1 MEIIMHQYLKAIG
14 FGNLSTKR
22 ELKEILNLVE
32 NNYTHQT
39 VISYNESID
48 FCELQKDFGQGI
60 GIALYG
66 EMDENEKFD
75 ADYYIPYF
83 KGNGVTTFSEV
94 IVEKKIDREQYVG
107 ICEDPKVGISLIFC
121 VKNGVEYK
129 KECQFGTTSGLNTS
143 VTFSGLALSGK
154 ILFPVKKSP
163 QQIESVSEASDNRR
177 NLLSAARNGDQTAI
191 ETLTLD
197 DIDIYSQVSR
207 RLLHEDVFTI
217 VDTYFMPY
225 GVECDV
231 YSIMGEI
238 LDVKEIENQITK
250 EKIYQLR
257 LDVNELQFDV
267 CVPKSE
273 VLGEPGIGRRF
284 KGTIW
289 LQGEINF

>member
-1 MEIIMHQYLKAIG
+1 MHQYLKAIG
-14 FGNLSTKR
+14 FENISTKK
-22 ELKEILNLVE
+22 ELRKILSQVE
-32 NNYTHQT
+32 NSFTHQT
-39 VISYNESID
+39 IISYNRSAD
-48 FCELQKDFGQGI
+48 FCEFQKDFGDKI

-66 EMDENEKFD
+66 EMDENDNFD

-83 KGNGVTTFSEV
+83 HGSGITTYSDV
-94 IVEKKIDREQYVG
+94 IVEKRIDREQYVG
-107 ICEDPKVGISLIFC
+107 ICEDPKVGISLIFSL
-121 VKNGVEYK
+121 KNGIDYQ
-129 KECQFGTTSGLNTS
+129 KECQISGLPRLNTS

-154 ILFPVKKSP
+154 ILLPVQKS
-163 QQIESVSEASDNRR
+163 QKQMEDVSENSDNRR
-177 NLLSAARNGDQTAI
+177 NLLNAARNGDQNAI

-207 RLLHEDVFTI
+207 RLLYEDVFTI

-225 GVECDV
+225 GVECDI

-238 LDVKEIENQITK
+238 LDVNESENIITK
-250 EKIYQLR
+250 EKLYQLR

-267 CVPKSE
+267 CVPQKE
-273 VLGEPGIGRRF
+273 VLGEPEVGRRF